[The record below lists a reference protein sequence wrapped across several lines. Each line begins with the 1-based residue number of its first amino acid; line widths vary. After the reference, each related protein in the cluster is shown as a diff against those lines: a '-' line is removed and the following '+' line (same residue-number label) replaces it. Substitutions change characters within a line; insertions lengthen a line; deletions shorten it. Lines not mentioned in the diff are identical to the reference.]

1 MNKEG
6 KLCPQNFQV
15 WVAFLMGM
23 VVIIIAI
30 VVFDKVSVKGRV
42 DTGTVAVDV
51 DRSQS
56 LVPGMTAAGQTVNN
70 IANTE
75 TGTAAWLGI
84 EPLDI
89 TAAMAR
95 QLRLDI
101 SGGVLAA
108 KVIPN
113 SPAEKAGLLQG
124 DIIYE
129 VDSRDVET
137 SADLRLALAD
147 EEPGDRIRITLF
159 RDRERE
165 VIHVKLGSVSDQ
177 NPAYS
182 ATQIAG
188 DIPVNLRWGI
198 VVSELTASLLKTYDI
213 QNPTT
218 GVIVVMVAAGSAAD
232 QAGILKGDIIR
243 QVNGT
248 ATNSLYAFFEAVENT
263 KENILLNICRQG
275 ILYYV
280 NIVAVSPTVN
290 SAGDPTAEDDD
301 TTESEGL
308 EGMPTT
314 IPPMGQPQSAQQT
327 AGMVTAQEGIGMNR
341 PLYVPGY
348 DQTQSGDPDDKTT
361 STSNLGTQG
370 TQSGTQSTQSQS
382 QSVQT
387 VTGSSSSLEL

>member
-56 LVPGMTAAGQTVNN
+56 LVPGMTTAGQTVNT
-70 IANTE
+70 IANVE
-75 TGTAAWLGI
+75 TGAGAWLGI

-95 QLRLDI
+95 QLGLDI
-101 SGGVLAA
+101 SGGILAG
-108 KVIPN
+108 KVISD

-124 DIIYE
+124 DVIYE
-129 VDSRDVET
+129 IDSRDVET
-137 SADLRLALAD
+137 SAELRLVLAD

-165 VIHVKLGSVSDQ
+165 VIHVKLGSVLDQ

-182 ATQIAG
+182 ATQIDG

-198 VVSELTASLLKTYDI
+198 VVSELTPALLKTYDV
-213 QNPTT
+213 QNPI
-218 GVIVVMVAAGSAAD
+218 GVMVVMVAAGSAAD
-232 QAGILKGDIIR
+232 RAGILKGDIIR
-243 QVNGT
+243 QVNGYG
-248 ATNSLYAFFEAVENT
+248 TNSLADFFEAIEDA
-263 KENILLNICRQG
+263 KESILLNICRQG
-275 ILYYV
+275 TLYYV
-280 NIVAVSPTVN
+280 NIVAVSPVMN
-290 SAGDPTAEDDD
+290 TADDS
-301 TTESEGL
+301 TEEAEESEGL

-314 IPPMGQPQSAQQT
+314 IPPMGQPQTSQQT

-341 PLYVPGY
+341 PLYVPGA

-361 STSNLGTQG
+361 SISNLGTQG

-382 QSVQT
+382 VQQT
-387 VTGSSSSLEL
+387 VTGSSSGLEL

>member
-42 DTGTVAVDV
+42 DAGTIAVDV
-51 DRSQS
+51 DRSQT
-56 LVPGMTAAGQTVNN
+56 LLPGMTTAGQTINT
-70 IANTE
+70 IADVK
-75 TGTAAWLGI
+75 TGEGAWLGI

-89 TAAMAR
+89 TVAMAR
-95 QLRLDI
+95 QLGLDI

-108 KVIPN
+108 KVISD

-129 VDSRDVET
+129 VDSREVET
-137 SADLRLALAD
+137 SAELRLALVD
-147 EEPGDRIRITLF
+147 EEPGDRVRITLF
-159 RDRERE
+159 RDRDRE

-182 ATQIAG
+182 ATQIDG

-198 VVSELTASLLKTYDI
+198 VVSELTPALLKTYDV
-213 QNPTT
+213 QNPI
-218 GVIVVMVAAGSAAD
+218 GVMVVMVAAGSAAD
-232 QAGILKGDIIR
+232 RAGILKGDIIR
-243 QVNGT
+243 QVNGYG
-248 ATNSLYAFFEAVENT
+248 TNSLADFFEAIEDA
-263 KENILLNICRQG
+263 KESILLNICRQG
-275 ILYYV
+275 TLYYV
-280 NIVAVSPTVN
+280 NIVAVSPAIN
-290 SAGDPTAEDDD
+290 SAGDPTEE
-301 TTESEGL
+301 TEESEGL

-361 STSNLGTQG
+361 SISNLGTQG

-382 QSVQT
+382 VQQT
-387 VTGSSSSLEL
+387 VTGSSSGLEL

>member
-56 LVPGMTAAGQTVNN
+56 LVPGMTTAGQTVNT
-70 IANTE
+70 IANVE
-75 TGTAAWLGI
+75 TGASAWLGI

-95 QLRLDI
+95 QLGLDI
-101 SGGVLAA
+101 SGGILAS
-108 KVIPN
+108 KVISD

-124 DIIYE
+124 DVIYE
-129 VDSRDVET
+129 IDSRDVET
-137 SADLRLALAD
+137 SAELRLVLAD

-165 VIHVKLGSVSDQ
+165 VIHVKLGSVLDQ

-182 ATQIAG
+182 ATQIDG

-198 VVSELTASLLKTYDI
+198 VVSELTPALLKTYDV
-213 QNPTT
+213 QNPI
-218 GVIVVMVAAGSAAD
+218 GVMVVMVAAGSAAD
-232 QAGILKGDIIR
+232 RAGILKGDIIR
-243 QVNGT
+243 QVNGYG
-248 ATNSLYAFFEAVENT
+248 TNSLADFFEAIEDA
-263 KENILLNICRQG
+263 KESILLNICRQG
-275 ILYYV
+275 TLYYV
-280 NIVAVSPTVN
+280 NIVAVSPVMN
-290 SAGDPTAEDDD
+290 TADDS
-301 TTESEGL
+301 TEEAEESEGL

-314 IPPMGQPQSAQQT
+314 IPPMGQPQTSQQT

-341 PLYVPGY
+341 PLYVPGA

-361 STSNLGTQG
+361 SISNLGTQG

-382 QSVQT
+382 VQQT
-387 VTGSSSSLEL
+387 VTGSSSGLEL

>member
-56 LVPGMTAAGQTVNN
+56 LVPGMTTAGQTVNT
-70 IANTE
+70 IANVE
-75 TGTAAWLGI
+75 TGAGAWLGI

-95 QLRLDI
+95 QLGLDI
-101 SGGVLAA
+101 SGGILAS
-108 KVIPN
+108 KVISD

-124 DIIYE
+124 DVIYE
-129 VDSRDVET
+129 IDSRDVET
-137 SADLRLALAD
+137 SAELRLVLAD

-165 VIHVKLGSVSDQ
+165 VIHVKLGSVLDQ

-182 ATQIAG
+182 ATQIDG

-198 VVSELTASLLKTYDI
+198 VVSELTPALLKTYDV
-213 QNPTT
+213 QNPI
-218 GVIVVMVAAGSAAD
+218 GVMVVMVAAGSAAD
-232 QAGILKGDIIR
+232 RAGILKGDIIR
-243 QVNGT
+243 QVNGYG
-248 ATNSLYAFFEAVENT
+248 TNSLADFFEAIEDA
-263 KENILLNICRQG
+263 KESILLNICRQG
-275 ILYYV
+275 TLYYV
-280 NIVAVSPTVN
+280 NIVAVSPVMN
-290 SAGDPTAEDDD
+290 TADDS
-301 TTESEGL
+301 TEEAEESEGL

-314 IPPMGQPQSAQQT
+314 IPPMGQPQTSQQT

-341 PLYVPGY
+341 PLYVPGA

-361 STSNLGTQG
+361 SISNLGTQG

-382 QSVQT
+382 VQQT
-387 VTGSSSSLEL
+387 VTGSSSGLEL

>member
-42 DTGTVAVDV
+42 DGGTVAVDV
-51 DRSQS
+51 ERSLS
-56 LVPGMTAAGQTVNN
+56 LVPGITTAGQTVTTVGKVE
-70 IANTE
+70 TE
-75 TGTAAWLGI
+75 SIAWLGI
-84 EPLDI
+84 EPLDVN
-89 TAAMAR
+89 AAMAR
-95 QLRLDI
+95 QLGLDI

-108 KVIPN
+108 KVISD

-129 VDSRDVET
+129 VDSREVET
-137 SADLRLALAD
+137 SAELRLALVD
-147 EEPGDRIRITLF
+147 EEPGDRVRITLF
-159 RDRERE
+159 RDRDRE

-182 ATQIAG
+182 ATQIDG

-198 VVSELTASLLKTYDI
+198 VVSELTPSLLKTYDI
-213 QNPTT
+213 QNPI
-218 GVIVVMVAAGSAAD
+218 GVMVVMVAAGSAAD
-232 QAGILKGDIIR
+232 RAGILKGDIIR
-243 QVNGT
+243 QVNGYG
-248 ATNSLYAFFEAVENT
+248 TNSLADFFEAIEDA
-263 KENILLNICRQG
+263 KESILLNICRQG
-275 ILYYV
+275 TLYYV
-280 NIVAVSPTVN
+280 NIVAVSPVMNTTDD
-290 SAGDPTAEDDD
+290 STEEAE
-301 TTESEGL
+301 ESEGL

-314 IPPMGQPQSAQQT
+314 IPPMGQPQTSQQT

-341 PLYVPGY
+341 PLYVPGA

-361 STSNLGTQG
+361 SISNLGTQG

-382 QSVQT
+382 VQQT
-387 VTGSSSSLEL
+387 VTGSSSGLEL

>member
-56 LVPGMTAAGQTVNN
+56 LVPGMTTAGQTVNT
-70 IANTE
+70 IANVE
-75 TGTAAWLGI
+75 TGAGAWLGI

-95 QLRLDI
+95 QLGLDI
-101 SGGVLAA
+101 SGGILAG
-108 KVIPN
+108 KVISD
-113 SPAEKAGLLQG
+113 SPAEKAGILQG
-124 DIIYE
+124 DVIYE
-129 VDSRDVET
+129 IDSRDVET
-137 SADLRLALAD
+137 SAELRLVLAD

-165 VIHVKLGSVSDQ
+165 VIHVKLGSVLDQ

-182 ATQIAG
+182 ATQIDG

-198 VVSELTASLLKTYDI
+198 VVSELTPALLKTYDV
-213 QNPTT
+213 QNPI
-218 GVIVVMVAAGSAAD
+218 GVMVVMVAAGSAAD
-232 QAGILKGDIIR
+232 RAGILKGDIIR
-243 QVNGT
+243 QVNGYG
-248 ATNSLYAFFEAVENT
+248 TNSLADFFEAIEDA
-263 KENILLNICRQG
+263 KESILLNICRQG
-275 ILYYV
+275 TLYYV
-280 NIVAVSPTVN
+280 NIVAVSPVMN
-290 SAGDPTAEDDD
+290 TADDS
-301 TTESEGL
+301 TEEAEESEGL

-314 IPPMGQPQSAQQT
+314 IPPMGQPQTSQQT

-341 PLYVPGY
+341 PLYVPGA

-361 STSNLGTQG
+361 SISNLGTQG

-382 QSVQT
+382 VQQT
-387 VTGSSSSLEL
+387 VTGSSSGLEL

>member
-56 LVPGMTAAGQTVNN
+56 LVPGMTTAGQTVNT
-70 IANTE
+70 IANVE
-75 TGTAAWLGI
+75 TGAGAWLGI

-95 QLRLDI
+95 QLGLDI
-101 SGGVLAA
+101 SGGILAS
-108 KVIPN
+108 KVISD

-124 DIIYE
+124 DVIYE
-129 VDSRDVET
+129 IDSRDVET
-137 SADLRLALAD
+137 SAELRLVLAD

-165 VIHVKLGSVSDQ
+165 VIHVKLGSVLDQ

-182 ATQIAG
+182 ATQIDG

-198 VVSELTASLLKTYDI
+198 VVSELTPALLKTYDV
-213 QNPTT
+213 QNPI
-218 GVIVVMVAAGSAAD
+218 GVMVVMVAAGSAAD
-232 QAGILKGDIIR
+232 RAGILKGDIIR
-243 QVNGT
+243 QVNGYG
-248 ATNSLYAFFEAVENT
+248 TNSLADFFEAIEDA
-263 KENILLNICRQG
+263 KESILLNICRQG
-275 ILYYV
+275 TLYYV
-280 NIVAVSPTVN
+280 NIVAVSPAIN
-290 SAGDPTAEDDD
+290 SAGDPTEE
-301 TTESEGL
+301 TEESEGL

-361 STSNLGTQG
+361 SISNLGTQG

-382 QSVQT
+382 VQQT
-387 VTGSSSSLEL
+387 VTGSSSGLEL

>member
-56 LVPGMTAAGQTVNN
+56 LVPGMTTAGQTVNT
-70 IANTE
+70 IANVE
-75 TGTAAWLGI
+75 TGAGAWLGI

-95 QLRLDI
+95 QLGLDI
-101 SGGVLAA
+101 SGGILAS
-108 KVIPN
+108 KVIAD

-124 DIIYE
+124 DVIYE
-129 VDSRDVET
+129 IDSRDVET
-137 SADLRLALAD
+137 SAELRLVLAD

-165 VIHVKLGSVSDQ
+165 VIHVKLGSVLDQ

-182 ATQIAG
+182 ATQIDG

-198 VVSELTASLLKTYDI
+198 VVSELTPALLKTYDV
-213 QNPTT
+213 QNPI
-218 GVIVVMVAAGSAAD
+218 GVMVVMVAAGSAAD
-232 QAGILKGDIIR
+232 RAGILKGDIIR
-243 QVNGT
+243 QVNGYN
-248 ATNSLYAFFEAVENT
+248 TNSLVQFFESIEDA
-263 KENILLNICRQG
+263 KQSILLNICRQG
-275 ILYYV
+275 ALYYV
-280 NIVAVSPTVN
+280 NIVAVSPVMPVGGAST
-290 SAGDPTAEDDD
+290 SEDDDD
-301 TTESEGL
+301 TTDSDGL
-308 EGMPTT
+308 QGKPAV
-314 IPPMGQPQSAQQT
+314 IPPQGKPDTTVQQS

-370 TQSGTQSTQSQS
+370 TQAGTQSTQS

-387 VTGSSSSLEL
+387 VTGSSSGLEL

>member
-56 LVPGMTAAGQTVNN
+56 LLPGMTTAGQTVNT
-70 IANTE
+70 IADEKTSS
-75 TGTAAWLGI
+75 GAWLGI

-89 TAAMAR
+89 TEAMAR
-95 QLRLDI
+95 QLGLDI

-108 KVIPN
+108 KVIAD

-137 SADLRLALAD
+137 SAELRLALAD
-147 EEPGDRIRITLF
+147 EEPGDRVRITLF
-159 RDRERE
+159 RDRDRE

-182 ATQIAG
+182 ATQIDG

-198 VVSELTASLLKTYDI
+198 VVSELTPALLKTYDV
-213 QNPTT
+213 QNPI
-218 GVIVVMVAAGSAAD
+218 GVMVVMVAAGSAAD
-232 QAGILKGDIIR
+232 RAGILKGDIIR
-243 QVNGT
+243 QVNGYG
-248 ATNSLYAFFEAVENT
+248 TNSLADFFEAIEDA
-263 KENILLNICRQG
+263 KESILLNICRQG
-275 ILYYV
+275 TLYYV
-280 NIVAVSPTVN
+280 NIVAVSPVMN
-290 SAGDPTAEDDD
+290 TADDS
-301 TTESEGL
+301 TEEAEESEGL

-361 STSNLGTQG
+361 SISNLGTQG

-382 QSVQT
+382 VQQT
-387 VTGSSSSLEL
+387 VTGSSSGLEL

>member
-30 VVFDKVSVKGRV
+30 VVFDKVSVKGRA

-51 DRSQS
+51 DRSLS
-56 LVPGMTAAGQTVNN
+56 LVPGITTAGQTVTTVGKVE
-70 IANTE
+70 TE
-75 TGTAAWLGI
+75 SIAWLGI
-84 EPLDI
+84 EPLDVN
-89 TAAMAR
+89 AGMAR
-95 QLRLDI
+95 QLGLDI

-108 KVIPN
+108 KVIKD

-137 SADLRLALAD
+137 GAELRLVLAD
-147 EEPGDRIRITLF
+147 EDPGDRIRITLY

-177 NPAYS
+177 NTAYA
-182 ATQIAG
+182 ATQIDG
-188 DIPVNLRWGI
+188 DVPVNLRWGI
-198 VVSELTASLLKTYDI
+198 VVSELTPSLLKTYNI
-213 QNPTT
+213 QNPM
-218 GVIVVMVAAGSAAD
+218 GVMVVMVAAGSAAD
-232 QAGILKGDIIR
+232 RAGILKGDLIR
-243 QVNGT
+243 QVNGYP
-248 ATNSLYAFFEAVENT
+248 TNSLSDFFDAIEDA
-263 KENILLNICRQG
+263 KENVLLNICREG
-275 ILYYV
+275 ALYYV
-280 NIVAVSPTVN
+280 NIVAVSPAMN
-290 SAGDPTAEDDD
+290 TADDE
-301 TTESEGL
+301 TEEEAEGL

-341 PLYVPGY
+341 PLYVPGA
-348 DQTQSGDPDDKTT
+348 DQTQSGDPDDKTTT

-382 QSVQT
+382 VQQT
-387 VTGSSSSLEL
+387 VTGSSSGLEL

>member
-42 DTGTVAVDV
+42 DAGTIAVDV
-51 DRSQS
+51 DRSQT
-56 LVPGMTAAGQTVNN
+56 LLPGMTTAGQTINT
-70 IANTE
+70 IADVK
-75 TGTAAWLGI
+75 TGEGAWLGI

-89 TAAMAR
+89 TVAMAR
-95 QLRLDI
+95 QLGLDI

-108 KVIPN
+108 KVISD

-129 VDSRDVET
+129 VDSREVET
-137 SADLRLALAD
+137 SAELRLALVD
-147 EEPGDRIRITLF
+147 EEPGDRVRITLF
-159 RDRERE
+159 RDRDRE

-182 ATQIAG
+182 ATQIDG

-198 VVSELTASLLKTYDI
+198 VVSELTPSLLKTYDI
-213 QNPTT
+213 QNPI
-218 GVIVVMVAAGSAAD
+218 GVMVVMVAAGSAAD
-232 QAGILKGDIIR
+232 RAGILKGDIIR
-243 QVNGT
+243 QVNGYG
-248 ATNSLYAFFEAVENT
+248 TNSLADFFEAIEDA
-263 KENILLNICRQG
+263 KESILLNICRQG
-275 ILYYV
+275 TLYYV
-280 NIVAVSPTVN
+280 NIVAVSPAIN
-290 SAGDPTAEDDD
+290 SAGDPTEE
-301 TTESEGL
+301 TEESEGL

-361 STSNLGTQG
+361 SISNLGTRG
-370 TQSGTQSTQSQS
+370 TQSGTQS
-382 QSVQT
+382 QSVQQT
-387 VTGSSSSLEL
+387 VTGSSSGLEL

>member
-42 DTGTVAVDV
+42 DAGTVAVDV
-51 DRSQS
+51 DRTQS
-56 LVPGMTAAGQTVNN
+56 LLPGITTAGQT
-70 IANTE
+70 INTVEKGE
-75 TGTAAWLGI
+75 TETAAWLGI
-84 EPLDI
+84 EPLDVN
-89 TAAMAR
+89 AAMAR
-95 QLRLDI
+95 QLGLDI
-101 SGGVLAA
+101 PGGVLIA
-108 KVIPN
+108 KVIPG

-137 SADLRLALAD
+137 GAELRLVLAD

-165 VIHVKLGSVSDQ
+165 VIHVKLGSISDQ
-177 NPAYS
+177 PSAYT

-218 GVIVVMVAAGSAAD
+218 GVMVGHGGGGQRRRS
-232 QAGILKGDIIR
+232 GR
-243 QVNGT
+243 NP
-248 ATNSLYAFFEAVENT
+248 E
-263 KENILLNICRQG
+263 RR
-275 ILYYV
+275 YY
-280 NIVAVSPTVN
+280 
-290 SAGDPTAEDDD
+290 
-301 TTESEGL
+301 
-308 EGMPTT
+308 
-314 IPPMGQPQSAQQT
+314 
-327 AGMVTAQEGIGMNR
+327 
-341 PLYVPGY
+341 
-348 DQTQSGDPDDKTT
+348 
-361 STSNLGTQG
+361 STS
-370 TQSGTQSTQSQS
+370 
-382 QSVQT
+382 
-387 VTGSSSSLEL
+387 

>member
-56 LVPGMTAAGQTVNN
+56 LVPGMTTAGQTVNT
-70 IANTE
+70 IANVE
-75 TGTAAWLGI
+75 TGAGAWLGI

-95 QLRLDI
+95 QLGLDI
-101 SGGVLAA
+101 SGGILAS
-108 KVIPN
+108 KVIAD

-124 DIIYE
+124 DVIYE
-129 VDSRDVET
+129 IDSRDVET
-137 SADLRLALAD
+137 SAELRLVLAD

-165 VIHVKLGSVSDQ
+165 VIHVKLGSVLDQ

-182 ATQIAG
+182 ATQIDG

-198 VVSELTASLLKTYDI
+198 VVSELTPALLKTYDV
-213 QNPTT
+213 QNPI
-218 GVIVVMVAAGSAAD
+218 GVMVVMVAAGSAAD
-232 QAGILKGDIIR
+232 RAGILKGDIIR
-243 QVNGT
+243 QVNGYG
-248 ATNSLYAFFEAVENT
+248 TNSLADFFEAIEDA
-263 KENILLNICRQG
+263 KESILLNICRQG
-275 ILYYV
+275 TLYYV
-280 NIVAVSPTVN
+280 NIVAVSPVMNTTDD
-290 SAGDPTAEDDD
+290 STEEAE
-301 TTESEGL
+301 ESEGL

-314 IPPMGQPQSAQQT
+314 IPPMGQPQTSQQT

-361 STSNLGTQG
+361 SISNLGTQG

-382 QSVQT
+382 VQQT
-387 VTGSSSSLEL
+387 VTGSSSGLEL

>member
-56 LVPGMTAAGQTVNN
+56 LLPGMTTAGQTVNT
-70 IANTE
+70 IAGEKTSE
-75 TGTAAWLGI
+75 GAWLGI

-89 TAAMAR
+89 TEAMAR
-95 QLRLDI
+95 QLGLDI
-101 SGGVLAA
+101 PGGVLAA
-108 KVIPN
+108 KVIAD

-137 SADLRLALAD
+137 SAELRLALAD
-147 EEPGDRIRITLF
+147 EAPGDRVRITLF
-159 RDRERE
+159 RERERE

-182 ATQIAG
+182 ATQIDG

-198 VVSELTASLLKTYDI
+198 VVSELTPSLLKTYDV
-213 QNPTT
+213 QNPM
-218 GVIVVMVAAGSAAD
+218 GVMVVMVAAGSAAD
-232 QAGILKGDIIR
+232 RAGILKGDIIR
-243 QVNGT
+243 QVNGYG
-248 ATNSLYAFFEAVENT
+248 TNSLADFFEAIEDA
-263 KENILLNICRQG
+263 KESILLNICRQG
-275 ILYYV
+275 TLYYV
-280 NIVAVSPTVN
+280 NVVAVSPVMN
-290 SAGDPTAEDDD
+290 TADDS
-301 TTESEGL
+301 TEEAEESEGL

-314 IPPMGQPQSAQQT
+314 IPPMGQPQSAQQA

-348 DQTQSGDPDDKTT
+348 EQTQSGDPQDKTT
-361 STSNLGTQG
+361 STTTQK
-370 TQSGTQSTQSQS
+370 TT
-382 QSVQT
+382 
-387 VTGSSSSLEL
+387 TGSSSDVVL

>member
-51 DRSQS
+51 DRSQP
-56 LVPGMTAAGQTVNN
+56 LLPGVTTAGQT
-70 IANTE
+70 INTVE
-75 TGTAAWLGI
+75 TTKTTAWLGI
-84 EPLDI
+84 EPLDVN
-89 TAAMAR
+89 AAMAR
-95 QLRLDI
+95 QLGLDI

-108 KVIPN
+108 KVIEG

-137 SADLRLALAD
+137 SAEFRLVLAD
-147 EEPGDRIRITLF
+147 EEPGDRVRITLF

-165 VIHVKLGSVSDQ
+165 VLHVKLGSVSDR
-177 NPAYS
+177 PSVYS
-182 ATQIAG
+182 ATQITG

-198 VVSELTASLLKTYDI
+198 VVSELTASLLKTYEI
-213 QNPTT
+213 QNPTA
-218 GVIVVMVAAGSAAD
+218 GVMVIMVAAGSAAD

-248 ATNSLYAFFEAVENT
+248 ATDSLYAFFEVVENA
-263 KENILLNICRQG
+263 KENILVNICRQG
-275 ILYYV
+275 TLYYV
-280 NIVAVSPTVN
+280 NIVAVSPTLN
-290 SAGDPTAEDDD
+290 SAEDDD
-301 TTESEGL
+301 TEESEGL

-314 IPPMGQPQSAQQT
+314 IPPMGQPQSALQT
-327 AGMVTAQEGIGMNR
+327 AGMTTAQEGIGMNR

-348 DQTQSGDPDDKTT
+348 DQTQSGDPDDKTKTTTT
-361 STSNLGTQG
+361 STSNLGTQ
-370 TQSGTQSTQSQS
+370 SAQS

-387 VTGSSSSLEL
+387 VTGSSSGLEL

>member
-1 MNKEG
+1 MNNEG

-42 DTGTVAVDV
+42 DTGTIAVDV
-51 DRSQS
+51 DRSQP
-56 LVPGMTAAGQTVNN
+56 LLPGMTTAGQTINT
-70 IANTE
+70 IADVKTDA
-75 TGTAAWLGI
+75 GAWLGI

-95 QLRLDI
+95 QLGLDI

-108 KVIPN
+108 KVIAD

-137 SADLRLALAD
+137 SAELRLALAD
-147 EEPGDRIRITLF
+147 EEPDDRIRITLF

-198 VVSELTASLLKTYDI
+198 VVSELTPSLLKTYQV
-213 QNPTT
+213 QNPI
-218 GVIVVMVAAGSAAD
+218 GVMVVMVAAGSAAD
-232 QAGILKGDIIR
+232 RAGILKGDIIR

-248 ATNSLYAFFEAVENT
+248 ATNSLYAFFEAVENAE
-263 KENILLNICRQG
+263 ENILLNICRQG
-275 ILYYV
+275 TLYYV
-280 NIVAVSPTVN
+280 NIVAVSPAMN
-290 SAGDPTAEDDD
+290 PAGTSTEEDDA
-301 TTESEGL
+301 TESEGL
-308 EGMPTT
+308 EGMPAA
-314 IPPMGQPQSAQQT
+314 IPPMGQPQTAQQA

-341 PLYVPGY
+341 PLYVPGA
-348 DQTQSGDPDDKTT
+348 DQTQSGDPQDKTT
-361 STSNLGTQG
+361 
-370 TQSGTQSTQSQS
+370 
-382 QSVQT
+382 
-387 VTGSSSSLEL
+387 TGSSSNLVL

>member
-56 LVPGMTAAGQTVNN
+56 LLPGMTTAGQTINT
-70 IANTE
+70 IADVK
-75 TGTAAWLGI
+75 TGEGAWLGI

-89 TAAMAR
+89 TVAMAR
-95 QLRLDI
+95 QLGLDI

-108 KVIPN
+108 KVISD

-129 VDSRDVET
+129 VDSREVET
-137 SADLRLALAD
+137 SAELRLALVD
-147 EEPGDRIRITLF
+147 EEPGDRVRITLF
-159 RDRERE
+159 RDRDRE

-182 ATQIAG
+182 ATQIDG

-198 VVSELTASLLKTYDI
+198 VVSELTPSLLKTYDV
-213 QNPTT
+213 QNPM
-218 GVIVVMVAAGSAAD
+218 GVMVVMVAAGSAAD
-232 QAGILKGDIIR
+232 RAGILKGDIIR
-243 QVNGT
+243 QINGT
-248 ATNSLYAFFEAVENT
+248 ATNSLYVFFEAVENA
-263 KENILLNICRQG
+263 KENILLNICREG
-275 ILYYV
+275 TLYYV
-280 NIVAVSPTVN
+280 NMVAVSPAIN
-290 SAGDPTAEDDD
+290 SAGDPTQEDGDE
-301 TTESEGL
+301 TESEGL

-314 IPPMGQPQSAQQT
+314 IPPMGQPQAAQQA

-348 DQTQSGDPDDKTT
+348 DQTQSGDPQDKTT
-361 STSNLGTQG
+361 STTTQK
-370 TQSGTQSTQSQS
+370 TT
-382 QSVQT
+382 
-387 VTGSSSSLEL
+387 TGSSSDVVL

>member
-56 LVPGMTAAGQTVNN
+56 LVPGMTTAGQTVNT
-70 IANTE
+70 IANVE
-75 TGTAAWLGI
+75 TGAGAWLGI

-95 QLRLDI
+95 QLGLDI
-101 SGGVLAA
+101 SGGILAS
-108 KVIPN
+108 KVISD

-124 DIIYE
+124 DVIYE
-129 VDSRDVET
+129 IDSRDVET
-137 SADLRLALAD
+137 SAELRLVLAD

-165 VIHVKLGSVSDQ
+165 VIHVKLGSVLDQ

-182 ATQIAG
+182 ATQIDG

-198 VVSELTASLLKTYDI
+198 VVSELTPALLKTYDV
-213 QNPTT
+213 QNPI
-218 GVIVVMVAAGSAAD
+218 GVMVVMVAAGSAAD
-232 QAGILKGDIIR
+232 RAGILKGDIIR
-243 QVNGT
+243 QVNGYG
-248 ATNSLYAFFEAVENT
+248 TNSLADFFEAIEDA
-263 KENILLNICRQG
+263 KESILLNICRQG
-275 ILYYV
+275 TLYYV
-280 NIVAVSPTVN
+280 NIVAVSPVMNTTDD
-290 SAGDPTAEDDD
+290 STEEAE
-301 TTESEGL
+301 ESEGL

-314 IPPMGQPQSAQQT
+314 IPPMGQPQTSQQT

-341 PLYVPGY
+341 PLYVPGA

-361 STSNLGTQG
+361 SISNLGTQG

-382 QSVQT
+382 VQQT
-387 VTGSSSSLEL
+387 VTGSSSGLEL

>member
-42 DTGTVAVDV
+42 DAGTVAVAV

-56 LVPGMTAAGQTVNN
+56 LVPGVTTSLDPGVTTAGQTVNT
-70 IANTE
+70 IANVE
-75 TGTAAWLGI
+75 TGAGAWLGI

-95 QLRLDI
+95 QLGLDI
-101 SGGVLAA
+101 SGGVLASR
-108 KVIPN
+108 VIAG

-124 DIIYE
+124 DVIYE
-129 VDSRDVET
+129 IDSRDVET
-137 SADLRLALAD
+137 SAELRLVLAD

-165 VIHVKLGSVSDQ
+165 VIHVKLGSVLDQ

-182 ATQIAG
+182 ATQIDG

-198 VVSELTASLLKTYDI
+198 VVSELTPSLLKTYNI
-213 QNPTT
+213 QNPI
-218 GVIVVMVAAGSAAD
+218 GVMVVMVAAGSAAD
-232 QAGILKGDIIR
+232 RAGILKGDIIR
-243 QVNGT
+243 QVNGRT
-248 ATNSLYAFFEAVENT
+248 TNSLAEFFEAIEDA
-263 KENILLNICRQG
+263 KANILLNICREG
-275 ILYYV
+275 ALYYV
-280 NIVAVSPTVN
+280 NIVAVSPVM
-290 SAGDPTAEDDD
+290 SAASDSTEETDD

-308 EGMPTT
+308 EGMPAM
-314 IPPMGQPQSAQQT
+314 IPPMGQPQSSQQT

-348 DQTQSGDPDDKTT
+348 DQTQSGDPQDKTT
-361 STSNLGTQG
+361 STT
-370 TQSGTQSTQSQS
+370 
-382 QSVQT
+382 QSVQQT
-387 VTGSSSSLEL
+387 GTGSSTQQVL

>member
-1 MNKEG
+1 MNREG

-42 DTGTVAVDV
+42 DAGTVAVDV
-51 DRSQS
+51 DRTQS
-56 LVPGMTAAGQTVNN
+56 LLPGITTAGQT
-70 IANTE
+70 INTVEKGE
-75 TGTAAWLGI
+75 TETAAWLGI
-84 EPLDI
+84 EPLDVN
-89 TAAMAR
+89 AAMAR
-95 QLRLDI
+95 QLGLDI
-101 SGGVLAA
+101 PGGILIA
-108 KVIPN
+108 KVIPG

-129 VDSRDVET
+129 IDSRDVET
-137 SADLRLALAD
+137 GAELRLVLAD

-177 NPAYS
+177 PSAYT

-218 GVIVVMVAAGSAAD
+218 GVMVVMVAAGSAAD

-248 ATNSLYAFFEAVENT
+248 ATDSLYAFFEAVENA

-275 ILYYV
+275 TLYCV
-280 NIVAVSPTVN
+280 NIVAVSPTLN
-290 SAGDPTAEDDD
+290 SAEDDD
-301 TTESEGL
+301 TEESEGL

-341 PLYVPGY
+341 PLDVPGY

-370 TQSGTQSTQSQS
+370 TQAGTQSTQAIAIGSNCYGKFQ
-382 QSVQT
+382 QPGI
-387 VTGSSSSLEL
+387 VTIK